1 MHVVVKQGGV
11 QLHIMPVFGDVNHG
25 FYNVHPTV
33 YFDLAKANGYI
44 VEDFRYFDEIN
55 RRTNEHV
62 LRFADNGNLTR
73 CPLGGRNVESH
84 MTIGTEIDNNLLA
97 IQKRTPGTAPRDYA
111 FVAMRK
117 VREQPFRIPIQRLYA
132 TADDAQDANA
142 RAA

>member
-1 MHVVVKQGGV
+1 MHVLVKQGGV

-25 FYNVHPTV
+25 FYNIHPTV

-62 LRFADNGNLTR
+62 LRFADNGNFDAL
-73 CPLGGRNVESH
+73 PIGRAQRESH

-97 IQKRTPGTAPRDYA
+97 IQKRTPGTAPRDNA
-111 FVAMRK
+111 LVAMRK
-117 VREQPFRIPIQRLYA
+117 LREQPFRIPIQRLYA

>member
-1 MHVVVKQGGV
+1 
-11 QLHIMPVFGDVNHG
+11 
-25 FYNVHPTV
+25 
-33 YFDLAKANGYI
+33 
-44 VEDFRYFDEIN
+44 
-55 RRTNEHV
+55 
-62 LRFADNGNLTR
+62 
-73 CPLGGRNVESH
+73 

-132 TADDAQDANA
+132 TADDTQDANA